1 MIRARIRYTNGVTV
15 VRQGTALID
24 ACLAAG
30 LKIVPSDDNRGL
42 EQAGYTEKDFETAD
56 DVPDTVKKKRP
67 RITKEKA

>member
-30 LKIVPSDDNRGL
+30 LKIVHDPANRGL
-42 EQAGYTEKDFETAD
+42 EGIYGPQHFETEEEA
-56 DVPDTVKKKRP
+56 PEVKKKRP